1 MAILAQIEQIKKES
15 PESKVGLV
23 TFNGGLFVIGDG
35 SQDKIYLDGKCLT
48 SFDLL
53 KQHGKDQANQRL
65 DQPIKETAK
74 KIEKEIKSLKLAAGT
89 ALGPAV
95 ALSVSM
101 ATQGQKGSRVVIC
114 TDGQPT
120 VGIGY
125 YSKRFTPEQIKYT
138 D

>member
-53 KQHGKDQANQRL
+53 NQHGKDQANQRL

-101 ATQGQKGSRVVIC
+101 AT
-114 TDGQPT
+114 
-120 VGIGY
+120 
-125 YSKRFTPEQIKYT
+125 
-138 D
+138 